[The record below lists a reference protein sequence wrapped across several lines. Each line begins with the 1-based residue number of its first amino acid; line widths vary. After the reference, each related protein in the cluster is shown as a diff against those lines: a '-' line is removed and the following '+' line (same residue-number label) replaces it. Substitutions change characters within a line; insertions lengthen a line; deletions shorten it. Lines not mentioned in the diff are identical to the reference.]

1 MLIARTP
8 STLPV
13 DASGP
18 KLIEPT
24 PPKPPP
30 YSPPSV
36 ALRKVLGTQ
45 RSSQPCGRLCR
56 SKSPMRMPA
65 CARPTPGFTHSRAL

>member
-1 MLIARTP
+1 MLIA
-8 STLPV
+8 LHAQHV
-13 DASGP
+13 AGAASGP
-18 KLIEPT
+18 WLMLPT

-45 RSSQPCGRLCR
+45 RSSQPWRL
-56 SKSPMRMPA
+56 
-65 CARPTPGFTHSRAL
+65 